1 MTKEKSQQE
10 EIENKQQK
18 KAKPGKEFLQ
28 VSKEELKSVKGIT
41 NLKKVF
47 KLVSFNKGIFA
58 LLCILAVIRIGL
70 NIFFALIAKE
80 GLAILSL
87 PQDQYYKLYYV
98 AAISLS
104 AGVLIYITDY
114 IFTYY
119 LVKMKNEMSLSLQN
133 ALFDRINNLKA
144 TCFANNQ
151 TSTFTQRIGEAN
163 AIVRDFDYLFNQI
176 QGIITT
182 VAHCVIL
189 VTVSPI
195 LFASSFLFY
204 LVKALLYRYIIPRHI
219 AIQKKNREIHDKS
232 RNLLMESIRGA
243 SDTKSLNLYD
253 TLREDFAA
261 KEALFQ
267 KNNLTIGLW
276 WRNRLM
282 PTNFFTYEIGGAV
295 FIALVAFLGTNS
307 FYATATFLY
316 FWSYRGQIN
325 GLFNRFFEIKD
336 RLADCELSS
345 ARMMELYDE
354 KRFPVESFGKNEM
367 KKINGTI
374 KFENVEFA
382 YETKKKIL
390 DGISFTIKPNSITAI
405 VGKTGCGKS
414 TTLSLI
420 ARFNDASKGKI
431 TIDGKNI
438 TSLTKNAL
446 RKNIA
451 YVQQNPY
458 IFNRSF
464 KGNLLLVK
472 PDATEEEIIDACKK
486 AEIHDFITTT
496 ENGYDTIIGE
506 NGITLSGG
514 QRQRLAIARAL
525 INNSKIIMFDESTS
539 SLDNE
544 NQAKIQ
550 SVIEKLSA
558 DHTIIVVAHRLST
571 IINADNILFMDD
583 HKIHAEGTHKELFEN
598 CEAYRDLYQIEN
610 I

>member
-1 MTKEKSQQE
+1 MTKEKLEQE
-10 EIENKQQK
+10 KIEKKKQK
-18 KAKPGKEFLQ
+18 KIKPGKEFLH
-28 VSKEELKSVKGIT
+28 VTKEDTKSVKGIA
-41 NLKKVF
+41 NLKKAF
-47 KLVSFNKGIFA
+47 KLVSFNKGTFT
-58 LLCILAVIRIGL
+58 LLCVLAVLRIGF
-70 NIFFALIAKE
+70 NIFFALVAKE

-87 PQDQYYKLYYV
+87 PLDQYYKLYYV
-98 AAISLS
+98 AGISL
-104 AGVLIYITDY
+104 GVGILIYITDY
-114 IFTYY
+114 IFMYY
-119 LVKMKNEMSLSLQN
+119 LTKMKNEMSLSLQN

-144 TCFANNQ
+144 SCFANNQ
-151 TSTFTQRIGEAN
+151 TATFTQRIGEAN
-163 AIVRDFDYLFNQI
+163 AIVRDFDHLFNNI
-176 QGIITT
+176 QGIITSI
-182 VAHCVIL
+182 AHCVIL
-189 VTVSPI
+189 ITVSPI
-195 LFASSFLFY
+195 LFASCFFFY
-204 LVKALLYRYIIPRHI
+204 FVKFIIYRYLIPRHI
-219 AIQKKNREIHDKS
+219 AIQKKNKEVHDKS

-253 TLREDFAA
+253 TLREDFAS

-267 KNNLTIGLW
+267 KNNISIGLW

-295 FIALVAFLGTNS
+295 FITLIAFLGTNS

-325 GLFNRFFEIKD
+325 NLFTKLFDIKD
-336 RLADCELSS
+336 RLADCELSCS
-345 ARMMELYDE
+345 RMMELYDE
-354 KRFPVESFGKNEM
+354 TRFPVENFGNVDLKNL
-367 KKINGTI
+367 KGKIEFN
-374 KFENVEFA
+374 NVVFA

-390 DGISFTIKPNSITAI
+390 DGISFTINPNSITAI

-420 ARFNDASKGKI
+420 ARFNDANKGKI

-438 TSLTKNAL
+438 KALSKNSL

-464 KGNLLLVK
+464 KDNMLLVK
-472 PDATEEEIIDACKK
+472 PDATDEEIFDACRK
-486 AEIHDFITTT
+486 AEIHDFIITT

-539 SLDNE
+539 FLDNE

-550 SVIEKLSA
+550 RVIEKLA
-558 DHTIIVVAHRLST
+558 KDHTIIVVAHRLST
-571 IINADNILFMDD
+571 IINADNILFMKDR
-583 HKIHAEGTHKELFEN
+583 KILDQGNHNELFEK
-598 CEAYRDLYQIEN
+598 CQAYRDLYKIEN

>member
-1 MTKEKSQQE
+1 MTKEETTQE
-10 EIENKQQK
+10 NIKTKKQK
-18 KAKPGKEFLQ
+18 KLKPGKEYLH
-28 VSKEELKSVKGIT
+28 VTKEDLKSLKGIA

-47 KLVSFNKGIFA
+47 KLVSFNKKIFA
-58 LLCILAVIRIGL
+58 LLCVLAVIRIGL
-70 NIFFALIAKE
+70 NIFFALVAKE
-80 GLAILSL
+80 GLAVLSR
-87 PQDQYYKLYYV
+87 PQEEYYKLYYIASIDL
-98 AAISLS
+98 AAGI
-104 AGVLIYITDY
+104 LIYLTDY
-114 IFTYY
+114 VFMYY
-119 LVKMKNEMSLSLQN
+119 LSKMKNQMSLSLQN

-144 TCFANNQ
+144 SCFANNQ
-151 TSTFTQRIGEAN
+151 TATFTQRIGEAN
-163 AIVRDFDYLFNQI
+163 AIVRDFDHLFNNL
-176 QGIITT
+176 QGIITA

-189 VTVSPI
+189 ITVSPI
-195 LFASSFLFY
+195 LFAVCFFFYFVKFL
-204 LVKALLYRYIIPRHI
+204 AYRYLIPRHI
-219 AIQKKNREIHDKS
+219 AIQKKNREVHDKS

-243 SDTKSLNLYD
+243 ADTKSLNLYD
-253 TLREDFAA
+253 TLREDFSA
-261 KEALFQ
+261 KEAIFQ
-267 KNNLTIGLW
+267 KNNLSIGVW

-282 PTNFFTYEIGGAV
+282 PANFFTYEIGTAV
-295 FIALVAFLGTNS
+295 FVALVAFLGTQS

-325 GLFNRFFEIKD
+325 SLFTRIFDIKD

-345 ARMMELYDE
+345 SRMMELYDE
-354 KRFPVESFGKNEM
+354 KRFPVENFGNVQLNNLKGKIEFKNV
-367 KKINGTI
+367 N
-374 KFENVEFA
+374 FA
-382 YETKKKIL
+382 YETKKKVL
-390 DGISFTIKPNSITAI
+390 DGISFTIKPNAITAI

-420 ARFNDASKGKI
+420 ARFNDASKGRI
-431 TIDGKNI
+431 LIDGKNI
-438 TSLTKNAL
+438 KSLSKDSL

-464 KGNLLLVK
+464 KENLLLVK
-472 PDATEEEIIDACKK
+472 PSATDEEIFDACKK

-571 IINADNILFMDD
+571 IINADNILFMNN
-583 HKIHAEGTHKELFEN
+583 HKIIAEGNHKELFEN
-598 CEAYRDLYQIEN
+598 CQEYRDLYQIEN

>member
-1 MTKEKSQQE
+1 MTEEKIEKKKEK
-10 EIENKQQK
+10 KV
-18 KAKPGKEFLQ
+18 KPGKEYLQ
-28 VSKEELKSVKGIT
+28 VTKEDLKSVKGIT

-47 KLVSFNKGIFA
+47 KLVSFNKGIFV
-58 LLCILAVIRIGL
+58 LLCVLAVVRIGL
-70 NIFFALIAKE
+70 NIFFALVAKE
-80 GLAILSL
+80 GLSILSQ
-87 PQDQYYKLYYV
+87 PTENYYKLYYV
-98 AAISLS
+98 AGIDLA
-104 AGVLIYITDY
+104 AGILIYIVDY
-114 IFTYY
+114 IFFYY
-119 LVKMKNEMSLSLQN
+119 LSKMKNEMSLSLQN

-144 TCFANNQ
+144 SCFSNNQ
-151 TSTFTQRIGEAN
+151 TATFTQRIGEAN
-163 AIVRDFDYLFNQI
+163 AIVRDFDHLFNNI
-176 QGIITT
+176 QGIITA

-189 VTVSPI
+189 LTVSPV
-195 LFASSFLFY
+195 LFAVAFFFYFVKFLAYHY
-204 LVKALLYRYIIPRHI
+204 LIPRHI
-219 AIQKKNREIHDKS
+219 AIQKKNREVHDKS
-232 RNLLMESIRGA
+232 RNLLLESIRGA
-243 SDTKSLNLYD
+243 ADTKSLNLYE
-253 TLREDFAA
+253 TLREDFSA
-261 KEALFQ
+261 KEALYQ
-267 KNNLTIGLW
+267 KNSLSIGVW
-276 WRNRLM
+276 WRNRLY
-282 PTNFFTYEIGGAV
+282 PANFFAFELGSAV
-295 FIALVAFLGTNS
+295 FIALIGFLGTHS
-307 FYATATFLY
+307 IYTTATFLY

-325 GLFNRFFEIKD
+325 SLFTRIFDIQD

-345 ARMMELYDE
+345 ARMMELYNEE
-354 KRFPVESFGKNEM
+354 KFPLELFGDVELTKLKGKIDF
-367 KKINGTI
+367 KS
-374 KFENVEFA
+374 VHFA

-390 DGISFTIKPNSITAI
+390 NGISFTIKPNTITAI

-420 ARFNDASKGKI
+420 ARFHDANKGKI
-431 TIDGKNI
+431 LVDGKNI
-438 TSLTKNAL
+438 KSLSKNSL

-464 KGNLLLVK
+464 KENLLLVK
-472 PDATEEEIIDACKK
+472 PNATDEDIIDACKK

-550 SVIEKLSA
+550 RVIEKLSS

-571 IINADNILFMDD
+571 IINADTILFMED
-583 HKIHAEGTHKELFEN
+583 HKIVAEGTHKELFEN